1 MIPVRD
7 VIEWGGPGAAGQTS
21 TAAVQVGK
29 FCASGLLRSLKPKR
43 RAQFQFPKHS
53 VAQVATGTLVTVAMA

>member
-7 VIEWGGPGAAGQTS
+7 VIEWGSYGAAGRTS
-21 TAAVQVGK
+21 VATVQAGK
-29 FCASGLLRSLKPKR
+29 FCASGLLRNLKPKR
-43 RAQFQFPKHS
+43 RAQFQFPKHG